1 MGMNLQ
7 AEYPARDM
15 CYTTLVSKQAEVRM
29 ILIIGILLVNDRGNS
44 YHKNIRILS
53 QRVYA

>member
-44 YHKNIRILS
+44 YHKNIHILS
-53 QRVYA
+53 QLVYA